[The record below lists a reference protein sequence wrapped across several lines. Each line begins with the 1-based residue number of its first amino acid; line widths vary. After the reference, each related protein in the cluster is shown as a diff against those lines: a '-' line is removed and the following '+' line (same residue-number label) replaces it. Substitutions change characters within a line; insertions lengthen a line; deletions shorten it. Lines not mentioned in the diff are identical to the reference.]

1 MCLCLT
7 DVVVRNLNSTCPTSP
22 KATLPHLLPAN
33 SFPHPQLGIHVFP
46 TNLTQRTT
54 VRALTHLVHTLPSPS
69 RPSSSRQQA
78 YMCLTD
84 VVVRDFNS
92 TCLRSPHPS
101 VLTSP
106 AFKYLQ
112 NMEEKIC
119 HIEVGERR
127 GGERGGGRLAREG

>member
-1 MCLCLT
+1 
-7 DVVVRNLNSTCPTSP
+7 
-22 KATLPHLLPAN
+22 
-33 SFPHPQLGIHVFP
+33 
-46 TNLTQRTT
+46 
-54 VRALTHLVHTLPSPS
+54 
-69 RPSSSRQQA
+69 
-78 YMCLTD
+78 MCLTD

-127 GGERGGGRLAREG
+127 GGERGGGGAGWHEMDRVGWVGGWAAIYGGKGLPRLRVWGKGGGEVKGGR